1 MLYPGG
7 ARSHLEKF
15 GVLLVMPEA
24 KGALI
29 SETFQ
34 DGYYVSQFKH
44 KGSVL
49 EMVRGMSEEDFEVLL
64 GLAGA
69 AFRTMKD
76 SVNALSYAE
85 ALEKEVGKA
94 VWVAEAKSRS
104 AACTLEGDLRTQF
117 RIKEAEYER
126 TIKGK
131 VAEKEELSRQ
141 LEAARALSLTA
152 EAGLQAARGQ
162 LGEADRL
169 AWEKYEKILAKSE
182 EKVKETIKER
192 IDQNAAQH
200 QAAYLE
206 LKEIYDKETAKLRK
220 ENDKSYVSSEKGKQG
235 EKEFEEVCA
244 EHTGWGE
251 LKNTSKEP
259 HATDRR
265 GTIKG
270 CPTMFE
276 IKKYK
281 ENVATK
287 EIVKFKRDMKE
298 NPSSPF
304 GVFVSL
310 TSDICNMLDSYIHT
324 EWTENSQLLVY
335 INNLYSHSIPETME
349 FIEVSAGIAH
359 SVYKSAKSKVDSE
372 TSVALMDRIEQ
383 VKFLI
388 NKELASV
395 ADGIKAVEQYKANLI
410 NTITNQHNDLKR
422 IMNTSK
428 ETLNMM
434 VGIFI
439 GKEVEVEVE
448 PEVQD
453 SSSLETVVPKKRA
466 KKNEAKAK

>member
-1 MLYPGG
+1 
-7 ARSHLEKF
+7 
-15 GVLLVMPEA
+15 MPEA

-34 DGYYVSQFKH
+34 DGVYVSQFKH

-49 EMVRGMSEEDFEVLL
+49 EVVRELSGEDFEVLL

-94 VWVAEAKSRS
+94 VGVAEAKSRS

-206 LKEIYDKETAKLRK
+206 LKEIYDKETAKIRK
-220 ENDKSYVSSEKGKQG
+220 ENDKSHVSSEKGKQG
-235 EKEFEEVCA
+235 EKEFEDVCA
-244 EHTGWGE
+244 EHTGWGA
-251 LKNTSKEP
+251 LVNTSKEAA
-259 HATDRR
+259 ATDRR

-281 ENVATK
+281 ENVPTK
-287 EIVKFKRDMKE
+287 EVVKFQRDMKE
-298 NPSSPF
+298 NPGSPF

-310 TSDICNMLDSYIHT
+310 TSEICNKLDSYVHI
-324 EWTENSQLLVY
+324 EWTENYQLLMY
-335 INNLYSHSIPETME
+335 INNLYSHPIPETME

-372 TSVALMDRIEQ
+372 TSVALLSRIEQ
-383 VKFLI
+383 AKFLI
-388 NKELASV
+388 NKELTSV
-395 ADGIKAVEQYKANLI
+395 AEGIKAVEQYKTNLV

-422 IMNTSK
+422 IMTTSK
-428 ETLNMM
+428 ETLQAMI
-434 VGIFI
+434 GILL

-453 SSSLETVVPKKRA
+453 SSSLETVKEPKKPRA
-466 KKNEAKAK
+466 KKNEVKAK